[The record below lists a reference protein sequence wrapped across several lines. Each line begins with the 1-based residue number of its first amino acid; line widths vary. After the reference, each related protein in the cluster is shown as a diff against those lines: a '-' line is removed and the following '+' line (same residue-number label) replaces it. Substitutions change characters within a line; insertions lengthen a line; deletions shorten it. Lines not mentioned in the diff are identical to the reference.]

1 MNAPLVRIIMQSR
14 MSSSRLPGKALLP
27 VGGLPAV
34 VLAAR
39 RAGNHGRQVVVATSE
54 TAGDDLLAETVMDAG
69 IACIRGS
76 LADVL
81 DRFVRAS
88 ADLPD
93 AAMIVRLTADN
104 VFPDGGFVESALA
117 AFERSGHQY
126 WSVRHPQDD
135 LPYGLSAEI
144 TTAGML
150 RAADRASDDPYDR
163 EHVTPWIRRISPDA
177 GAAGWLAGHGRFRCT
192 LDDAGDYR
200 RLQRIFEGISSPV
213 EVPWRTLCT
222 RLAALDDLQE
232 TVAAAT
238 GEPALLRFCLG
249 TVQLGTPYGVVN
261 DAGQPS
267 FDEAVGV
274 VRMAIDA
281 GILSLDT
288 ARAYGAA
295 ETVVGQAID
304 RGMRASTG
312 VVTKLDPL
320 LHLADDAADAD
331 LHAAIDASVAV
342 SCREL
347 GVEALD
353 TLLLHRWAHFRGFG
367 GRLFRH
373 LERLK
378 DAGTV
383 KRLGAS
389 VYTPAEALE
398 AVEVPSV
405 EHLQLPFN
413 LLDTRLITGGFE
425 AALARRSDVV
435 IHARSVFLQGLL
447 ISPAARWPS
456 VAGVDAVAT
465 VRLLDQIAEEAG
477 FASRAQ
483 LCVAYVLSHDW
494 AHRLVIGCDTRAQ
507 LRENL
512 RLFDCRRLTPNEC
525 ERIRNR
531 LPALPDAFLDPG
543 QWPVRAKGQP

>member
-1 MNAPLVRIIMQSR
+1 

-39 RAGNHGRQVVVATSE
+39 RAGNNGRQVVVATSE
-54 TAGDDLLAETVMDAG
+54 TAADDLLAGTVMDAG
-69 IACIRGS
+69 IGCVRGS
-76 LADVL
+76 LGDVL
-81 DRFVRAS
+81 DRFIQAS

-93 AAMIVRLTADN
+93 AAWIVRLTADN
-104 VFPDGGFVESALA
+104 VFPDGEFVESALA
-117 AFERSGHQY
+117 AFERSGHEY

-150 RAADRASDDPYDR
+150 RAADRATDDPHDR
-163 EHVTPWIRRISPDA
+163 EHVTPWIRRGSPDA

-200 RLQRIFEGISSPV
+200 RLQQIFDGIASPV
-213 EVPWRTLCT
+213 EVPWKVLCA
-222 RLAALDDLQE
+222 RLAELDHRQA
-232 TVAAAT
+232 TVVAAT
-238 GEPALLRFCLG
+238 GSPALLRFCLG

-267 FDEAVGV
+267 FEEAVGV
-274 VRMAIDA
+274 VRTAIDA
-281 GILSLDT
+281 GVLSIDT

-295 ETVVGQAID
+295 ETVVSQALD
-304 RGMRASTG
+304 RRARPSMN

-320 LHLADDAADAD
+320 MHLADDAADAV

-378 DAGTV
+378 NAGAI

-389 VYTPAEALE
+389 VYTPAD
-398 AVEVPSV
+398 AVEAMQVPAI

-413 LLDTRLITGGFE
+413 VVDTRLIGGGFE
-425 AALARRSDVV
+425 AALARRADVV

-447 ISPAARWPS
+447 ISPATRWPS
-456 VAGVDAVAT
+456 MTGVDAVAT
-465 VRLLDQIAEEAG
+465 VGLLDEIAEDAG
-477 FASRAQ
+477 FATRAQ

-494 AHRLVIGCDTRAQ
+494 AHRLVIGCDTQTQ

-543 QWPVRAKGQP
+543 QWPVRAKDQP